1 MRPVS
6 QGDVEFNK
14 KGGNM
19 NLAKSKMTDF
29 KLMEFAKSVL
39 AAIPVRPIK
48 PATQR
53 LYELTAQRYYADVEG
68 ALDTTS
74 KRTYYVR
81 KAAMT
86 HFAAVKLREAAH
98 TGDAAEAAHALL
110 VLAKFTSRSTRGEGP
125 LGITVCP
132 LQNPQRRV
140 SKRSSHRGLPANWRQ
155 VMVEAM
161 SDSSVG
167 PALLLMAATGVRPS
181 EVVNGVTVTPI
192 AGGVRVAV
200 QGTKTDRDHGQ
211 PLRIFEIQ
219 SELAVLLAQRGEQ
232 LVKVDRANQISVE
245 AGRIG
250 RKLFGCRGVASVSAY
265 SLRHAFASDLKAAGL
280 SGKVISA
287 ILGHSAADTKKHYG
301 HSRQARMPIRAE
313 LVHAARP
320 VRSVG
325 VSKPSRKVPL

>member
-1 MRPVS
+1 
-6 QGDVEFNK
+6 
-14 KGGNM
+14 M
-19 NLAKSKMTDF
+19 NLAKSKMTDS
-29 KLMEFAKSVL
+29 KIMEFAKSVL

-81 KAAMT
+81 KAALT

-98 TGDAAEAAHALL
+98 VGDAAEAAHAMI
-110 VLAKFTSRSTRGEGP
+110 VLAKFISRSARDKVP
-125 LGITVCP
+125 LETAVCP

-140 SKRSSHRGLPANWRQ
+140 SKRGSLRGLPANWRQ
-155 VMVEAM
+155 MMLEAM
-161 SDSSVG
+161 HDSTVG

-181 EVVNGVTVTPI
+181 EVANGVAVTPI
-192 AGGVRVAV
+192 DDGVRVVV
-200 QGTKTDRDHGQ
+200 QGTKTDRGHGQ

-219 SELAVLLAQRGEQ
+219 SELAVLLAQHGEQ
-232 LVKVDRANQISVE
+232 LIKVDRANQISVE

-287 ILGHSAADTKKHYG
+287 ILGHAAEDTKKHYG
-301 HSRQARMPIRAE
+301 HPRQARMPIRAA

-325 VSKPSRKVPL
+325 ASKTSPKMTF